1 MVVPKAVPSLSRG
14 YPKWQSRRLPP
25 HQSPWQS
32 HGYPRGSP
40 KGCPNGNPNGSPKGC
55 AKTVPVAVP
64 MAVQKELSPWLS
76 QNPKTLPPS
85 FQLVEYLL
93 GRTHD

>member
-1 MVVPKAVPSLSRG
+1 MMVPKAVPSLSRG

-40 KGCPNGNPNGSPKGC
+40 KGCPM
-55 AKTVPVAVP
+55 AVP
-64 MAVQKELSPWLS
+64 MAIPMAVPKVVPRLSPWLS
-76 QNPKTLPPS
+76 QNPNTLPPS
-85 FQLVEYLL
+85 FQLVEFLL
-93 GRTHD
+93 GRTRD